1 MSQIVTS
8 NDKDQVM
15 DYVTAIKRKERIEN
29 LILTVRGQRV
39 MLDSDLARIYG
50 VSTMRLNEQFK
61 RNRDRFPKDFAFQL
75 TQQEFTNLISQI
87 AISSSHGGRRKL
99 PWVFTEHGAIMLATV
114 LNSPVAVEASVRVVR
129 AFVCMRE
136 QLLKL
141 GQISAADA
149 MKKLAELEGRVGE
162 HDEAIKLIFTALRQ
176 MLEPA
181 APAEEAPKREI
192 GFHVSEARGRYVV
205 RRRRKRF

>member
-1 MSQIVTS
+1 
-8 NDKDQVM
+8 M
-15 DYVTAIKRKERIEN
+15 DYVTAIKRQERIEN

-50 VSTMRLNEQFK
+50 VTTKQLNQQLK
-61 RNRDRFPKDFAFQL
+61 RNVSRFPKDFAFRL
-75 TQQEFTNLISQI
+75 TRQEVINLRSQI
-87 AISSSHGGRRKL
+87 VTSSLQGGRRYL

-149 MKKLAELEGRVGE
+149 MKKLAELEDRVGE